1 MPLLREWLLISL
13 SPLWNNIS
21 CTLLTL
27 AYVKA
32 AMEGATWIRLRLNS
46 KSEAQQV
53 VHIALSSL
61 LLFWPLYDKTDWSWR
76 LNVLIPAVLG
86 TRLVFK
92 VRTQISVVRRKDCF
106 FRKFSKSIV
115 ARRRRHWYEIPMTKM
130 YL

>member
-1 MPLLREWLLISL
+1 MPLLREWLLMPL

-21 CTLLTL
+21 CTLLML

-53 VHIALSSL
+53 VHIAISSL

-76 LNVLIPAVLG
+76 LNVLVPAVLA

-92 VRTQISVVRRKDCF
+92 VRTPTNLVLMKDCLL
-106 FRKFSKSIV
+106 RSSL
-115 ARRRRHWYEIPMTKM
+115 RRIIDLLGGIGTRPR
-130 YL
+130 